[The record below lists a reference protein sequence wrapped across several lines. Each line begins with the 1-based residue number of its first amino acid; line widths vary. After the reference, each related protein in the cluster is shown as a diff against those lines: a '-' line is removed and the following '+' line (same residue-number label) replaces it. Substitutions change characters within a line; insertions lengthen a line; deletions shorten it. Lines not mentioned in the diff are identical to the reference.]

1 MISDERVAEVRR
13 MEAEGLTQREIAKRT
28 KISRRTVTMI
38 LSAKGKHDDGH
49 SDPPPVRCP
58 NCRYVVVL
66 PCVVCGYR
74 KKRKPRPNPY
84 RDNLF
89 LHLVWTQA
97 TLTPHTPSK
106 EDEWDD
112 EYERRRPWLRS

>member
-13 MEAEGLTQREIAKRT
+13 LEAEGVTQREIAKRT

-38 LSAKGKHDDGH
+38 LSATGKHDDGH
-49 SDPPPVRCP
+49 TEPPPVRCP

-74 KKRKPRPNPY
+74 KKRKPRVNPY

-89 LHLVWTQA
+89 LHLVCIPA
-97 TLTPHTPSK
+97 TLTPHTPDK